1 MVAALFSPS
10 WLTGRTKKLLVLR
23 VDYLKLDGVDEK
35 HLAAQESQAS
45 LRV

>member
-1 MVAALFSPS
+1 MVALFFPS
-10 WLTGRTKKLLVLR
+10 WLTGRPKKLLVLR
-23 VDYLKLDGVDEK
+23 VDYLELDGVGEK